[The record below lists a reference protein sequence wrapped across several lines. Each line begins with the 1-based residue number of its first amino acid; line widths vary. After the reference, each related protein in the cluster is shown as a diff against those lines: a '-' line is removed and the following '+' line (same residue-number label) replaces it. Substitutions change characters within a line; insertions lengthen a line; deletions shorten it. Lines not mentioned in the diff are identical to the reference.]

1 MSMSSV
7 AQYMTSAP
15 PADKKYDFVF
25 TKGVLIHQ
33 NPELLPTAYDI
44 LYQNSRRYIMLCEYY
59 NPTPVEVVYR
69 GHTSVLYKRD
79 FAGEMMMK
87 YSDLLLLDYG
97 FVYHRDN
104 HFKGDDFTWFLMEK
118 SQS

>member
-44 LYQNSRRYIMLCEYY
+44 LYQNSWRYIMLCEYY
-59 NPTPVEVVYR
+59 NPCIVQKRLCWGNDDEV
-69 GHTSVLYKRD
+69 
-79 FAGEMMMK
+79 F
-87 YSDLLLLDYG
+87 
-97 FVYHRDN
+97 
-104 HFKGDDFTWFLMEK
+104 
-118 SQS
+118 